1 MLTRVII
8 IFPEKEYQA
17 LLALSEKEF
26 RDPRQQAALIIRRE
40 LEKQGLMESAKAVSE
55 SNALKAS
62 KDKKRKFTHRE

>member
-26 RDPRQQAALIIRRE
+26 RNPRMQAALIIRRE
-40 LEKQGLMESAKAVSE
+40 LERLGLVEAANLITGNESPKADKAKKE
-55 SNALKAS
+55 NPTP
-62 KDKKRKFTHRE
+62 R